1 MILYVMASSVT
12 QAYERKS
19 FICAITSLILLV
31 GLLIFV
37 VTHLS
42 LSWQSSTQHLTF
54 YHSTS
59 TFDDCRSEVTVLN
72 DNSMMQKWEF
82 CHKNF
87 SQAWKNAEQHHRKLK
102 HKYLEKDHSSALY
115 MYTKSLL
122 QPVNQNF
129 KSANGTGKL
138 KEMLESH
145 SLFSFLSKAIQIL
158 KHSQVTCLSTIFQS
172 ESHLHLNISNKQ
184 VRFSTFILGSDE
196 WNFTRN
202 ISCFEVHSCFGADI
216 TYYSALKQ
224 NNQVL
229 IPPYEI
235 FKVTDVQT
243 ETKEC
248 RIIYRLRSNLN
259 CVYNKE
265 SNMLHPISVLPLEG
279 FWVIFTITCIIIISL
294 LLPFVFVRVY
304 HKNNAVSMVS
314 FSPKTHRHCGPY

>member
-1 MILYVMASSVT
+1 MKPLLHT
-12 QAYERKS
+12 CS
-19 FICAITSLILLV
+19 FSITLILF
-31 GLLIFV
+31 GG
-37 VTHLS
+37 S
-42 LSWQSSTQHLTF
+42 LTQKQGQVFQLQNTKRQIKQELKDQLH
-54 YHSTS
+54 TS

-145 SLFSFLSKAIQIL
+145 SLFSFLSEAIQIL

-172 ESHLHLNISNKQ
+172 ESLLHLNISNKQ

-265 SNMLHPISVLPLEG
+265 SNMLHPISSFLTTVLCDCFYWWWSDYL
-279 FWVIFTITCIIIISL
+279 
-294 LLPFVFVRVY
+294 
-304 HKNNAVSMVS
+304 
-314 FSPKTHRHCGPY
+314 